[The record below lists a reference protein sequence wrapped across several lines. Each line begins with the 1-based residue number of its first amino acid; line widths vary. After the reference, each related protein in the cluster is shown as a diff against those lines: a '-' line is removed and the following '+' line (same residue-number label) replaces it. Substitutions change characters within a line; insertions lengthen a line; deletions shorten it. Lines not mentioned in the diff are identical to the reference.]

1 MNHQQ
6 PQPPPGTITFQEL
19 LNLHA
24 HLRSLKDPSPAIT
37 ACITQL
43 ESHIQ
48 TFVFALST
56 NQGTRQ

>member
-1 MNHQQ
+1 MNDRQ

-19 LNLHA
+19 LNLHNY
-24 HLRSLKDPSPAIT
+24 LYQLKDPSPTIT
-37 ACITQL
+37 ASIAQL
-43 ESHIQ
+43 EIHIK